1 LSGYIVALVVGT
13 RPEAIKL
20 APLAHALAA
29 GGVCPRLILTGQHP
43 ALDAADHGLAGLPL
57 LELHCR
63 GREDPVAHA
72 AAVERTLA
80 PHLDDDAPDLLLVQ
94 GDTSSALGAARA
106 AYSADIAIGHV
117 EAGLR
122 SHDRAMPWPEE
133 CNRVAIDG
141 LADLLFAPTPGAAA
155 NLRDEGNSGLIYVTG
170 NTGIDA
176 LLTTLAA
183 LPPAAARRARR
194 AGTPLDIVVT
204 CHRRE
209 NWGAGLATLAAA
221 LLELAAEGSA
231 AVEIILHPNPAVAE
245 VMHTLFAGQPGFH
258 LAMPTTHRG
267 MIARMRRADLILSDS
282 GGVQE
287 EAPVLGVP
295 LLVLRDKTER
305 PEAIACGNARLVGTS
320 TERILIEVRALAD
333 DRSALAAM
341 AQPSMPFGDGNAAP
355 RIAALV
361 REWLIKRD
369 RPTIA
374 RRA

>member
-1 LSGYIVALVVGT
+1 M
-13 RPEAIKL
+13 
-20 APLAHALAA
+20 
-29 GGVCPRLILTGQHP
+29 
-43 ALDAADHGLAGLPL
+43 
-57 LELHCR
+57 LELCCC
-63 GREDPVAHA
+63 GREDPLAHA
-72 AAVERTLA
+72 AAVERALG
-80 PHLDDDAPDLLLVQ
+80 PHLDGYAPDLLLVQ

-106 AYSADIAIGHV
+106 AHGLELAIGHV

-133 CNRVAIDG
+133 DNRIAIDG

-155 NLRDEGNSGLIYVTG
+155 NLRNEERPGAIHVTG

-176 LLTTLAA
+176 LLATLAA
-183 LPPAAARRARR
+183 LPPAAPRRARR

-209 NWGAGLATLAAA
+209 NWGAGLTTLAAA

-231 AVEIILHPNPAVAE
+231 AVEIVLHPNPRVAE
-245 VMHTLFAGQPGFH
+245 VMYTLFAGQRGIR

-267 MIARMRRADLILSDS
+267 MVARMRSADLILSDS

-320 TERILIEVRALAD
+320 TARILDEVRTLAA

-341 AQPSMPFGDGNAAP
+341 ARPAMPFGDGRAAP

-361 REWLIKRD
+361 REWLIERD
-369 RPTIA
+369 RPLVA
-374 RRA
+374 RRRA

>member
-1 LSGYIVALVVGT
+1 M
-13 RPEAIKL
+13 

-43 ALDAADHGLAGLPL
+43 GLDAADYGLAGLPVI
-57 LELHCR
+57 ELHCR
-63 GREDPVAHA
+63 GREDPLAHA
-72 AAVERTLA
+72 VAVERALA
-80 PHLDDDAPDLLLVQ
+80 PHLDDDPPDLLLVQ

-106 AYSADIAIGHV
+106 AFAADIAIGHV

-133 CNRVAIDG
+133 DNRIAIDG

-155 NLRDEGNSGLIYVTG
+155 NLFNEGRQGAIHITG

-176 LLTTLAA
+176 LLATLAA
-183 LPPAAARRARR
+183 LPPVASRRARR
-194 AGTPLDIVVT
+194 VGAPLDVIVT

-209 NWGAGLATLAAA
+209 NWGAGLTTLAAA
-221 LLELAAEGSA
+221 LIQLAAEGTA
-231 AVEIILHPNPAVAE
+231 AIEVVLHPNPAVAQI
-245 VMHTLFAGQPGFH
+245 MHTLFAEQPGIR

-267 MIARMRRADLILSDS
+267 MIARMLHADLILSDS

-320 TERILIEVRALAD
+320 TERILAEVRALAA

-341 AQPSMPFGDGNAAP
+341 ARPSMPFGDGRSAP

-361 REWLIKRD
+361 RDWLIERD
-369 RPTIA
+369 RPQTIR

>member
-1 LSGYIVALVVGT
+1 M
-13 RPEAIKL
+13 
-20 APLAHALAA
+20 
-29 GGVCPRLILTGQHP
+29 CPRLILTGQHP
-43 ALDAADHGLAGLPL
+43 GLAAADHGLAGLPVI
-57 LELHCR
+57 ELHCR
-63 GREDPVAHA
+63 GREDPLAHA
-72 AAVERTLA
+72 VAVEHALV
-80 PHLDDDAPDLLLVQ
+80 PHLDDDSPDLLLVQ

-106 AYSADIAIGHV
+106 AYAADVAIGHV

-122 SHDRAMPWPEE
+122 SHDCAMPWPEE
-133 CNRVAIDG
+133 DNRIAIDG
-141 LADLLFAPTPGAAA
+141 LADLLFAPTSGAAA
-155 NLRDEGNSGLIYVTG
+155 NLRNEGCQGAIHVTG

-176 LLTTLAA
+176 LLATLAA
-183 LPPAAARRARR
+183 LPPVASRRARR
-194 AGTPLDIVVT
+194 PGAPLDVVVT

-209 NWGAGLATLAAA
+209 NWGTGLTTLAAA

-231 AVEIILHPNPAVAE
+231 AVEVVLHPNPAVAQI
-245 VMHTLFAGQPGFH
+245 MYTLFAGQPGIR

-320 TERILIEVRALAD
+320 TRRILSDVRTLAADRAALA
-333 DRSALAAM
+333 SM
-341 AQPSMPFGDGNAAP
+341 ARPSMPFGDGHAAP

-361 REWLIKRD
+361 RKWLIERD
-369 RPTIA
+369 RPQTVR

>member
-1 LSGYIVALVVGT
+1 
-13 RPEAIKL
+13 L

-29 GGVCPRLILTGQHP
+29 GGVAPRLILTGQHP
-43 ALDAADHGLAGLPL
+43 GLATTDHGLAGLPL

-63 GREDPVAHA
+63 GREDPLAHA
-72 AAVERTLA
+72 AAVERALTR
-80 PHLDDDAPDLLLVQ
+80 HLDGDPPDLLLVQ
-94 GDTSSALGAARA
+94 GDTSSALGAASA
-106 AYSADIAIGHV
+106 AHHAGVAIGHV

-122 SHDRAMPWPEE
+122 SYDRAMPWPEE
-133 CNRVAIDG
+133 DNRVAIDG

-155 NLRDEGNSGLIYVTG
+155 NLRNEGRSGAIHVTG

-176 LLTTLAA
+176 LLATLAA
-183 LPPAAARRARR
+183 LPPATGLPRALSRARR
-194 AGTPLDIVVT
+194 TGTPLDIVVT

-209 NWGAGLATLAAA
+209 NWGAGLTTLAAA
-221 LLELAAEGSA
+221 LLELAAEGTA
-231 AVEIILHPNPAVAE
+231 AVEVVLHPNPAVAE
-245 VMHTLFAGQPGFH
+245 VMHTLFAGQPGIR

-295 LLVLRDKTER
+295 LLVLREKTER

-320 TERILIEVRALAD
+320 TARLLGEVRTLAA
-333 DRSALAAM
+333 DRAALAAM
-341 AQPSMPFGDGNAAP
+341 ARPTMPFGDGHAAP

-361 REWLIKRD
+361 REWLIERD
-369 RPTIA
+369 RPQVA
-374 RRA
+374 RRRA